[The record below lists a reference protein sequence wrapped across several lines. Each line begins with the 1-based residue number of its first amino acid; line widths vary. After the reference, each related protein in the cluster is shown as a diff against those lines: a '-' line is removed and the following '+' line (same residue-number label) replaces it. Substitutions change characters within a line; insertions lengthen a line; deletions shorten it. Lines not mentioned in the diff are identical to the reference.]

1 MQKNE
6 NNSNPNETKIHH
18 GRLFLPALV
27 ASNFASGPITV
38 IAALLLIDI
47 GATFNTSVGVTGQIN
62 TSNSIAAFTFALL
75 MGALSIRFKHKS
87 LLLTGLAL
95 IAISALGCFLASDF
109 VTLLAFYA
117 LSGIGFAMVSPMTM
131 ALIGEHLPL
140 EKRANAVGWVVAGGA
155 LVYVIGAPIIAFMSG
170 LGGWRLPILEFIIP
184 VLLISLFLAFIG
196 LPSAS
201 AHQTTTDRTTYL
213 QSFKEILMNR
223 SAVAC
228 LTGDI
233 LRSAAFSAILLY
245 SISFI
250 REQFSVSR
258 DLASIVLLSAALC
271 YAIGSLICGSFINRF
286 GRKTSTVIT
295 ALLSGTFTISFVHV
309 SILWLSTLLIFVAS
323 WFFGMVASAANCLT
337 LEQVPKFRGTMMS
350 IDSAVVNLGSALGA
364 AIGGLAIISFAYTGM
379 ATTLGTIGIAAA
391 IIYLTLAKDPTKAQK
406 ENHTPEA

>member
-1 MQKNE
+1 LQKNE
-6 NNSNPNETKIHH
+6 NTSNPNETKVHY
-18 GRLFLPALV
+18 GRLFLPSLV

-62 TSNSIAAFTFALL
+62 TSYSIAAFTFALF
-75 MGALSIRFKHKS
+75 MGALNIRFKHKS

-95 IAISALGCFLASDF
+95 IAISALGCFLASNL
-109 VTLLAFYA
+109 VILMAFYSI
-117 LSGIGFAMVSPMTM
+117 SGMGFAMVSPMTM
-131 ALIGEHLPL
+131 ALVGEHLPL

-170 LGGWRLPILEFIIP
+170 LGSWRLPLLEFIIP

-201 AHQTTTDRTTYL
+201 VKYQTTTDRTAYL
-213 QSFKEILMNR
+213 QSFKEILLNR

-228 LTGDI
+228 LIGDI
-233 LRSAAFSAILLY
+233 LRAAAFIAILLY

-250 REQFSVSR
+250 REQFQVST

-271 YAIGSLICGSFINRF
+271 YALGSLACGSLINRF
-286 GRKTSTVIT
+286 GRKSSAVIT
-295 ALLSGTFTISFVHV
+295 ALLSGIFTVSFVFAP
-309 SILWLSTLLIFVAS
+309 ILWLSVLLIFVAA

-337 LEQVPKFRGTMMS
+337 LEQVPKFKGTMMS

-364 AIGGLAIISFAYTGM
+364 AVGGLAILSFNYTGM
-379 ATTLGTIGIAAA
+379 GSTLGIIGIAAA
-391 IIYLTLAKDPTKAQK
+391 IIYLALAKDPTQTAKL
-406 ENHTPEA
+406 